1 MKMAKP
7 IEIGITLT
15 GQDSIDFINY
25 MRNPTYTDR
34 VYEMMKKIIDEDSHF
49 KTEGKE

>member
-1 MKMAKP
+1 MAKP
-7 IEIGITLT
+7 IEIGTILT

-34 VYEMMKKIIDEDSHF
+34 VIEMMAKIIREEEEQQ
-49 KTEGKE
+49 K